1 MMDKA
6 LLERILMLNNLILV
20 LVLFGSADAQDGC
33 APEVRVRKNT
43 VYKIFSKTC
52 FNISCPVR
60 YCEKIPMITW
70 FKLSASNTN
79 DYIPVTDQITITQER
94 STAHEKIITS
104 YLIFKSISNNDT
116 GMYKCAASQ
125 SDFISESHNINVSVS
140 DTFLPTDNKNITPSS
155 GSKPGEVG
163 VGWMPYII
171 ICSGIIGLVTVVL
184 VIFFLSVDG
193 CKCSRK
199 DKNHRTQV
207 PPSPN
212 VSKSDGHCR
221 GKEKSERKNVYKSSA
236 ETLQLDIPSISSA
249 RDQQENTPQQ
259 QIVYATL
266 DHLAPRVPPA
276 VHHFSREQH
285 SEYAAIRYTETV

>member
-33 APEVRVRKNT
+33 APEVRVQKNT
-43 VYKIFSKTC
+43 VLTVSSKKP
-52 FNISCPVR
+52 NISCPVR
-60 YCEKIPMITW
+60 YCVEIPAIKWFRVIT
-70 FKLSASNTN
+70 SNKT
-79 DYIPVTDQITITQER
+79 YYLPVNETDQITITQER
-94 STAHEKIITS
+94 STAHKKEIIS
-104 YLIFKSISNNDT
+104 YLTFKRISISDA
-116 GMYKCAASQ
+116 GFYRCVASE
-125 SDFISESHNINVSVS
+125 SGFISESHNINVSVS
-140 DTFLPTDNKNITPSS
+140 ETVSQRDNKTNASADLE
-155 GSKPGEVG
+155 KPGDF
-163 VGWMPYII
+163 GWMPYII

-199 DKNHRTQV
+199 DNNQRTQV

-236 ETLQLDIPSISSA
+236 ETLQLDIPSSSSA